1 MNIHV
6 IYAYHFTIEKLA
18 EEFKGQFKCLGG
30 NTKRFITFPSLIENQ
45 KNGKAIQYKIRFVDS
60 IRFMASS
67 LSNLADNLAEGLHES
82 KCKDCK
88 SILEHMKTQDGLLT
102 FKCVN
107 CYKTYE
113 KMKIYIRHSVI
124 YISTVKE
131 ALTKFAYDLERSL
144 VI

>member
-1 MNIHV
+1 
-6 IYAYHFTIEKLA
+6 
-18 EEFKGQFKCLGG
+18 
-30 NTKRFITFPSLIENQ
+30 
-45 KNGKAIQYKIRFVDS
+45 
-60 IRFMASS
+60 
-67 LSNLADNLAEGLHES
+67 
-82 KCKDCK
+82 
-88 SILEHMKTQDGLLT
+88 MKTQDGLLT
-102 FKCVN
+102 FKGVN